1 MTDNTGKAQLDAY
14 LSRLDKLDEDRA
26 AIAEDTKDLW
36 TEIKSSGFDTKALR
50 KVYSLRKL
58 EKDQLAQIELYADA
72 LDLFGGMKV

>member
-14 LSRLDKLDEDRA
+14 LARLDKLDEERA

-50 KVYSLRKL
+50 KVYALRKL
-58 EKDQLAQIELYADA
+58 EKEQLAMIEHYAEVT
-72 LDLFGGMKV
+72 DLFGGMKV